1 MPGARSCVPMRPIA
15 PLFSLALTAS
25 TLEISAAWM
34 LGAAARRPLVRTASR
49 IATMAEAP
57 PPRELTEE
65 NARAVLQECMED
77 LGTLFGS
84 NAESLAVGIT
94 GAADFVDL
102 EGPILVISLSG
113 RFWHQRSMVVERV
126 KKYVMD
132 RIPECV
138 DVEIVDV
145 AQLDDT
151 NPTDLEEKFAELDA
165 VWASG
170 EAAQW
175 EEHLDDE
182 SGLPYYYNRSS
193 GESVWEKPA
202 ALDAPA
208 IITPAGTPSRG
219 TESASF
225 GNDGGRRPDQ
235 FG

>member
-1 MPGARSCVPMRPIA
+1 
-15 PLFSLALTAS
+15 
-25 TLEISAAWM
+25 
-34 LGAAARRPLVRTASR
+34 
-49 IATMAEAP
+49 
-57 PPRELTEE
+57 
-65 NARAVLQECMED
+65 MED

-202 ALDAPA
+202 ALEAPA
-208 IITPAGTPSRG
+208 ITTPAGTRSRG